1 MTSNPANNSDPDG
14 AIRAVPQIGGDEAW
28 RLDLSDASTF
38 FEVESLA
45 GEWWGRLTV
54 KETTSRWER
63 LADYKLP

>member
-1 MTSNPANNSDPDG
+1 MTSNPTNNSDPDG

-54 KETTSRWER
+54 
-63 LADYKLP
+63 